1 MHGRCTALVS
11 CRRSNHFVHIVAKL
25 MNGERIVALVFVLPC
40 ERIFALLL
48 FPEDL
53 EHGAIEEQ
61 IEAVTYSLD
70 AHALTMDVHLINE
83 AFLLSI
89 LVEIL
94 LEIHRKKIFSLHTYC
109 FISALSCPLSMIFFL
124 LLIFELNSST
134 VTSRPSIWN
143 LQMNCFL
150 VLLNKHRDIRT
161 KTCLRLE
168 ACNALNLLWFLF
180 SLRTI

>member
-25 MNGERIVALVFVLPC
+25 MNGERIVSLVFVLPC
-40 ERIFALLL
+40 KRIFALLL

-61 IEAVTYSLD
+61 IKAVTHSLD

-94 LEIHRKKIFSLHTYC
+94 LEIYIKKIFSLHTYC

-143 LQMNCFL
+143 LQMNCFF

-161 KTCLRLE
+161 KTCLRLKH
-168 ACNALNLLWFLF
+168 ACNALN
-180 SLRTI
+180 